1 MMNSADT
8 LQSIQELNLS
18 YLALAQRLL
27 HDDRPAG
34 MFRLGLSEQVAD
46 LLAGLTL
53 AQIVKLSACNQLL
66 CFFRINDHQMLS
78 VLATPGKDAN
88 KHIDIAHTHA
98 AVLLA
103 GQPAE
108 QFA

>member
-1 MMNSADT
+1 MMQSTET
-8 LQSIQELNLS
+8 LESIQELNLS

-27 HDDRPAG
+27 REDRPAG

-46 LLAGLTL
+46 LLSSLTL
-53 AQIVKLSACNQLL
+53 AQIVKLAACNQLL

-78 VLATPGKDAN
+78 VLATPA
-88 KHIDIAHTHA
+88 KHVNIAQTHA

>member
-1 MMNSADT
+1 MMNSAET

-27 HDDRPAG
+27 RDDRAAG
-34 MFRLGLSEQVAD
+34 MFRLGLSERVAD

-53 AQIVKLSACNQLL
+53 AQIVKLAACNQLL

-78 VLATPGKDAN
+78 VLATPA
-88 KHIDIAHTHA
+88 KHIDVARTHA

>member
-1 MMNSADT
+1 MHSTET

-27 HDDRPAG
+27 RDDRPTG
-34 MFRLGLSEQVAD
+34 MFRLGLSAEVAD
-46 LLAGLTL
+46 LISGLTL
-53 AQIVKLSACNQLL
+53 AQTVKLAACNQLL
-66 CFFRINDHQMLS
+66 CFFRISDHQMLS
-78 VLATPGKDAN
+78 VLATPA
-88 KHIDIAHTHA
+88 KHVDIAHTHA